1 MSSLISIDG
10 AEPGDPE
17 LLTINF
23 GFIFQDIMKENY
35 EGRVYRIA
43 LCLYI
48 KFSLPKNCILDQ
60 SLKLEA

>member
-1 MSSLISIDG
+1 MWVLIQNI
-10 AEPGDPE
+10 
-17 LLTINF
+17 I
-23 GFIFQDIMKENY
+23 QENY